1 MLEQVC
7 DHLHNYFEQS
17 KQTGTFY
24 INGGAIDLPF
34 LLDGQ
39 RFRIQ
44 GSALNDG
51 IYTYH
56 TSGSIYDDDDS
67 KGIQMKTEQ
76 FHGTITAMGV
86 PPALV
91 ALAAEIGAW
100 VTANASALNSPYT
113 SESFGGY
120 SYTKESGG
128 SGGSGAGV
136 YGWQDKFWS
145 RLNAYRKI
153 A

>member
-7 DHLHNYFEQS
+7 DHIHNYFVLEEHD
-17 KQTGTFY
+17 GTY
-24 INGGAIDLPF
+24 EVSGGTIQINF

-39 RFRIQ
+39 RFKIK

-56 TSGSIYDDDDS
+56 SDGSIYNDDDS
-67 KGIQMKTEQ
+67 EYVMLGDEK
-76 FHGTITAMGV
+76 FSGTISAMGV
-86 PPALV
+86 PRAFQNIV
-91 ALAAEIGAW
+91 KDISAW
-100 VTANASALNSPYT
+100 QAKNQSVLDSPYQ

-120 SYTKESGG
+120 SYTKASGSGSNSGG
-128 SGGSGAGV
+128 TLS
-136 YGWQDKFWS
+136 WQDVFRSK
-145 RLNAYRKI
+145 LNAYRKI